1 MAAYQVAWMVS
12 LAHHCPSLLDV
23 LADHLEANTDEVN
36 ETGLMSE
43 IGSWARRAAAAE
55 PTADLIRLL
64 AILEEAY
71 LDSRL
76 RDLVVEVVEEVPR
89 PDQGG
94 QKFRLMLGPNL
105 TASLGRVDKA
115 RGITT

>member
-1 MAAYQVAWMVS
+1 MAAYETAWAVS
-12 LAHHCPSLLDV
+12 LAYHCPSLLSV
-23 LADHLEANTDEVN
+23 LADHIEFNEMILEES
-36 ETGLMSE
+36 LMDE
-43 IGSWARRAAAAE
+43 IGAWARRAAAAE

-64 AILEEAY
+64 AILEEAI
-71 LDSRL
+71 LDSR
-76 RDLVVEVVEEVPR
+76 RENMVAAFVGEIPR